1 MSDCYK
7 STQKIEKQF
16 FLQKVIDGCATAAK
30 LPDLRYD
37 NY

>member
-16 FLQKVIDGCATAAK
+16 FLQKVIDGCEAAK
-30 LPDLRYD
+30 LPNLRYD